1 MAYLTVEEVAAYLG
15 RANFKAGDEALLQ
28 DVILPGVQDL
38 VDQFCHRTFEAAA
51 DSTRAFHALDD
62 TGEDRRTLFLDA
74 DLCAITAVVN
84 GDGETIPS
92 SAYTTL
98 PANETPYHALVLKAS
113 AGYAWT
119 YDDDPE
125 GAISITGRW
134 AYSTT
139 PPPKVKIACL
149 RFVKHLYRQRDNDA
163 TGESD
168 QPRMSESGVWIMP
181 TKIPADVKAYLTPL
195 VKRW

>member
-1 MAYLTVEEVAAYLG
+1 MAYLTTSEVAAYLG
-15 RANFKAGDEALLQ
+15 RASFKADDTTLLQ
-28 DVILPGVQDL
+28 DVILPAVQDL
-38 VDQFCHRTFEAAA
+38 VDRFCHRTFEAAA
-51 DSTRAFHALDD
+51 DSARAFDAVDD
-62 TGEDRRTLFLDA
+62 TDEARRALFLDT
-74 DLCAITAVVN
+74 DLCAITSVVN

-92 SAYTTL
+92 SAYTTR
-98 PANETPYHALVLKAS
+98 PVSAIPYHALVLKAS

-119 YDDDPE
+119 YTDDPE
-125 GAISITGRW
+125 GAITITGRW

-139 PPPKVKIACL
+139 PPEAVKIACL
-149 RFVKHLYRQRDNDA
+149 RFAKHLYRQRDNDA